1 MSGGEWKAGEPG
13 GRNGLSMTRPWVS
26 ALFDAALVNVCI
38 VAVFAARFL
47 GDVPE
52 RNIVAYRQTW
62 FYITAIFVAVFYLQ
76 GLYDNDESDDAISI
90 FFKALSGVALAT
102 VCVMAL
108 TFLSRAF
115 AFPRTV
121 IMMSAFVQLVAVSVV
136 HIRTHW
142 AHLRTLPARKTV
154 VFGGDEKR
162 EHIERCVAGASGG
175 RYVLWGGPGARSE
188 GEARAALES
197 GADCVIVTDDA
208 PRARDFAFE
217 LALSYPGAVVFMV
230 PDVADIAAG
239 AKHHLVIGDAPLAS
253 PSLPTASGRFFLI
266 KRGMDAGMAAAA
278 LVVLSPLMAAAALAV
293 KATSRGPVFYSQER
307 VGRGGRAFRILKFR
321 TMVTGAEE
329 ETGPA
334 FCGEDDPRV
343 TRAGRVL
350 RNLKIDELPQLI
362 NVLKGE
368 MSLVGPRP
376 ERPEFVAEFEARH
389 PAYANRK
396 LALPGMTG
404 LAQVYGRYETDAA
417 MKLKYD
423 LIYIYNYSPGLDL
436 RIMYRTAQHI
446 LRENVGRGKRSA
458 R

>member
-1 MSGGEWKAGEPG
+1 
-13 GRNGLSMTRPWVS
+13 MTRPWVS

-90 FFKALSGVALAT
+90 FFKAMSGVALAT

-136 HIRTHW
+136 HIRTHR

-154 VFGGDEKR
+154 VFGGDAKR
-162 EHIERCVAGASGG
+162 EHIEGCVVGSRWG
-175 RYVLWGGPGARSE
+175 RFVLWEGEAARSE
-188 GEARAALES
+188 GDVRAALGA
-197 GADCVIVTDDA
+197 GADCAIVSDDA

-217 LALSYPGAVVFMV
+217 LALSFPRAVIYLV

-239 AKHHLVIGDAPLAS
+239 ARHHIVIGDVPLTS
-253 PSLPTASGRFFLI
+253 PSRPSVSGRFSLI
-266 KRGMDAGMAAAA
+266 KRAMDAVVAGVALVALAPVMAVAAAA
-278 LVVLSPLMAAAALAV
+278 VI
-293 KATSRGPVFYSQER
+293 ATSRGPVFYSQER
-307 VGRGGRAFRILKFR
+307 VGRGGRMFRILKFR
-321 TMVTGAEE
+321 TMAVGAEE

-334 FCGEDDPRV
+334 LCGEDDPRV

-368 MSLVGPRP
+368 MSVVGPRP
-376 ERPEFVAEFEARH
+376 ERPEFVAEFEAGL

-423 LIYIYNYSPGLDL
+423 LIYIYNYSPGLDVK
-436 RIMYRTAQHI
+436 IMYRTAQHI
-446 LRENVGRGKRSA
+446 LRENAGRGRRAS

>member
-1 MSGGEWKAGEPG
+1 
-13 GRNGLSMTRPWVS
+13 
-26 ALFDAALVNVCI
+26 

-90 FFKALSGVALAT
+90 FFKAMSGVALAT

-136 HIRTHW
+136 HIRTHR
-142 AHLRTLPARKTV
+142 AHLMSLPARKTV

-162 EHIERCVAGASGG
+162 EHIEGCVVGSRWG
-175 RYVLWGGPGARSE
+175 RFVLWEGGSARSE
-188 GEARAALES
+188 GDVRAALGA
-197 GADCVIVTDDA
+197 GADCAIVSDDA

-217 LALSYPGAVVFMV
+217 LALSFPRAVIYLV

-239 AKHHLVIGDAPLAS
+239 ARHHIVIGDVPLTS
-253 PSLPTASGRFFLI
+253 PSRPSVSGRFSLI
-266 KRGMDAGMAAAA
+266 KRAMDAVVAGVALVALAPVMAVAAA
-278 LVVLSPLMAAAALAV
+278 VI
-293 KATSRGPVFYSQER
+293 ATSRGPVFYSQER
-307 VGRGGRAFRILKFR
+307 VGRGGRMFRILKFR
-321 TMVTGAEE
+321 TMAVGAEE

-334 FCGEDDPRV
+334 LCGEDDPRV

-368 MSLVGPRP
+368 MSVVGPRP
-376 ERPEFVAEFEARH
+376 ERPEFVAEFEARL

-423 LIYIYNYSPGLDL
+423 LIYIYNYSPGLDVK
-436 RIMYRTAQHI
+436 IMYRTAQFI
-446 LRENVGRGKRSA
+446 LRENAGRGRRAS